1 MRAHMDQMAAAY
13 EQAAAHSAPAGG
25 TALVGYQG
33 HARFHGSTP
42 VTELLAWLDK
52 QDPREQ
58 RTYWLRTFRMTALA
72 MLARI
77 DEARALLD
85 ELRAEL
91 IERGARTVLAAVEGY
106 AMYIELLAGDLAAAA
121 AAGETGCRLDDELGH
136 SAELSTLAG
145 TLARVYYDAGQLEE
159 AERWASRA
167 ADLGSSDDA
176 STQMLWRDAQA
187 LVEAHRGQHATAER
201 LAREAV
207 QIGEQ
212 TEALN
217 HQAETFADLGEVL
230 ALAGRREEAAE
241 ALEEAL
247 ARYEAK
253 ENLVM
258 AGRVRERLAAL
269 RTEVG

>member
-1 MRAHMDQMAAAY
+1 
-13 EQAAAHSAPAGG
+13 
-25 TALVGYQG
+25 
-33 HARFHGSTP
+33 
-42 VTELLAWLDK
+42 
-52 QDPREQ
+52 
-58 RTYWLRTFRMTALA
+58 
-72 MLARI
+72 
-77 DEARALLD
+77 
-85 ELRAEL
+85 
-91 IERGARTVLAAVEGY
+91 
-106 AMYIELLAGDLAAAA
+106 
-121 AAGETGCRLDDELGH
+121 
-136 SAELSTLAG
+136 
-145 TLARVYYDAGQLEE
+145 
-159 AERWASRA
+159 
-167 ADLGSSDDA
+167 
-176 STQMLWRDAQA
+176 MLWRDAQA

-217 HQAETFADLGEVL
+217 AQAETFADLGEVF

-269 RTEVG
+269 RTTVG